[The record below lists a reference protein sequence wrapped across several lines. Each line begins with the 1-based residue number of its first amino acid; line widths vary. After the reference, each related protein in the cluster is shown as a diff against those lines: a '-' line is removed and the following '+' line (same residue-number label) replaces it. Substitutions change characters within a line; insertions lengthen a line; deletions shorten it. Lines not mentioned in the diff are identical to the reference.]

1 MKKLIILFS
10 LFFIISGC
18 TVVRIDTTDIDN
30 IIGVILSKENKLY
43 NRVGKGY
50 KYYVPRG
57 VTYIDTNDLNDK
69 LYSNGNYYYLY
80 IDAVNYYYQTEID
93 YQINEKSYY
102 SNDIDINGKKGY
114 LQIDKHG
121 NKYLIKFVYNY
132 AVMETFVD
140 KDEINNAVLNCSYI
154 LSTIKFNHNVI
165 KLMLNEDYFTN
176 REEKYDIFSAK
187 KPVSDTLIPDQG
199 DEIIGSTGE
208 NENNENEENIEEDS
222 EERME

>member
-1 MKKLIILFS
+1 M
-10 LFFIISGC
+10 ISGC

-30 IIGVILSKENKLY
+30 IISVILSKDNKLY

-57 VTYIDTNDLNDK
+57 VTYIDTNELNDK

-80 IDAVNYYYQTEID
+80 IDVINYYYQTD
-93 YQINEKSYY
+93 INYKENEESYY

-114 LQIDKHG
+114 LQIDKYG
-121 NKYLIKFVYNY
+121 DKYLIKFVYNY
-132 AVMETFVD
+132 AKMETYVD
-140 KDEINNAVLNCSYI
+140 KEDINSAVLNCSYI

-165 KLMLNEDYFTN
+165 KLMLDENYLTN
-176 REEKYDIFSAK
+176 REEKYDEFTAK
-187 KPVSDTLIPDQG
+187 KPISNTVLPENE
-199 DEIIGSTGE
+199 DEIVDDNLDNESQDNELEDGE
-208 NENNENEENIEEDS
+208 